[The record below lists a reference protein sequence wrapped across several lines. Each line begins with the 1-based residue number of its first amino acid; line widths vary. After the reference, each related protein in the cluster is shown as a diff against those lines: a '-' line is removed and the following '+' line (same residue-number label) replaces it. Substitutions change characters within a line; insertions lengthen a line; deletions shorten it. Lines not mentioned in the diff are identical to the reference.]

1 MEETLALVVH
11 ELRSPLA
18 ALVAITETLGE
29 PGGRPGPEDTRRL
42 LELAVAAAHD
52 VERIVGDA
60 RPSSLR
66 PQRVDP
72 ARLVADVAASAAL
85 RGAVVRGESEPGLP
99 WLDADP
105 VRLRQALANL
115 VANALEHSRA
125 DVVVSARRH
134 PEGVALAVSDRGE
147 GIPADDQE
155 AIFEP
160 GVRRAERP
168 GDGLGLAVV
177 REVAEA
183 HGGRVELESAP
194 GQGSTFRLVLPPS
207 GAGR

>member
-1 MEETLALVVH
+1 MEQSLALVVH

-72 ARLVADVAASAAL
+72 ATLVADVAASAAL
-85 RGAVVRGESEPGLP
+85 QGAVVRGESEPGLP

-115 VANALEHSRA
+115 VANALEHSLA
-125 DVVVSARRH
+125 GVVVSARRH
-134 PEGVALAVSDRGE
+134 PDGVALAVSDRGE
-147 GIPADDQE
+147 GIPADDQA

-160 GVRRAERP
+160 GVRRAQRP

-194 GQGSTFRLVLPPS
+194 GEGSTFRLVLPPA

>member
-1 MEETLALVVH
+1 MDDSLALVVH

-18 ALVAITETLGE
+18 ALVAITETLAE
-29 PGGRPGPEDTRRL
+29 PAGRPGPEDTRRL

-52 VERIVGDA
+52 VERIAGDA

-66 PQRVDP
+66 RERVDP
-72 ARLVADVAASAAL
+72 AALVVDVAAATAL
-85 RGAVVRGESEPGLP
+85 RGAVVRGEAESGLP

-115 VANALEHSRA
+115 VENALAHSRGE
-125 DVVVSARRH
+125 VVVSARRH
-134 PEGVALAVSDRGE
+134 PEGVVLAVSDRGE
-147 GIPADDQE
+147 GIPADEQE
-155 AIFEP
+155 AIFEA
-160 GVRRAERP
+160 GVRRSDHP

-177 REVAEA
+177 REVVAA
-183 HGGRVELESAP
+183 HGGSVELDSAP
-194 GQGSTFRLVLPPS
+194 GRGSTFRLVLPQA